1 MCAQTISHIK
11 TVFSFVG
18 ENSAMKSFIECMDK
32 QYKLGKKEAIT
43 KGLGLGMLQI
53 ATFCSYSLTI
63 YIGALAVTRRS
74 CDVTPADIFI
84 CNFRYLSNA
93 APDLQTSCAVASAF
107 LRFAPLLVRNG
118 PERRRR
124 RSSEMRRRNIRGNAH
139 IDPSIY
145 S

>member
-1 MCAQTISHIK
+1 MLALHSISLDAPSWTQVHQQTGAGANKRPELVADSLDIDNLE
-11 TVFSFVG
+11 FL
-18 ENSAMKSFIECMDK
+18 SAV
-32 QYKLGKKEAIT
+32 
-43 KGLGLGMLQI
+43 
-53 ATFCSYSLTI
+53 FCSYSLTI

-139 IDPSIY
+139 
-145 S
+145 

>member
-1 MCAQTISHIK
+1 
-11 TVFSFVG
+11 
-18 ENSAMKSFIECMDK
+18 MKSFIKCMDK

-74 CDVTPADIFI
+74 RDVAPADVFI

-93 APDLQTSCAVASAF
+93 APDLQTFSQAKAAQS
-107 LRFAPLLVRNG
+107 N
-118 PERRRR
+118 
-124 RSSEMRRRNIRGNAH
+124 
-139 IDPSIY
+139 
-145 S
+145 